1 MITIGDKVKIVP
13 NSDGEFIFD
22 ENRRGDVEGA
32 FPNFIGIVVGHAD
45 EVGDYIVKN
54 TGGLEFFIH
63 KDYIKPFVTSWKEK
77 FKQ

>member
-45 EVGDYIVKN
+45 EVGD
-54 TGGLEFFIH
+54 
-63 KDYIKPFVTSWKEK
+63 
-77 FKQ
+77 